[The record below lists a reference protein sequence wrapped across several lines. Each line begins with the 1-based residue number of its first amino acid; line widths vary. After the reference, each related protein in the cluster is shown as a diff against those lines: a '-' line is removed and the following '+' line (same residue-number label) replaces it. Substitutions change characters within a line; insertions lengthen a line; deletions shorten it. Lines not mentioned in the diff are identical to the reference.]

1 MQINNLFVVAMGL
14 GTVFVVLTL
23 IIVLCYLLGKL
34 CNIGDKKAETAEAA
48 PAPADSTAIANPA
61 ELAAAVAVAIA
72 EYSNTDAAALRIL
85 SIKKV

>member
-1 MQINNLFVVAMGL
+1 MQINNLFVVVMGI
-14 GTVFVVLTL
+14 GIVFIVLTL
-23 IIVLCYLLGKL
+23 IIVLCSLLGKT
-34 CNIGDKKAETAEAA
+34 CNLGGKKEAA
-48 PAPADSTAIANPA
+48 VEVVPAPVEAAIANPA